1 MTCQVVLRSTQKVF
15 TSEEKCQ
22 IIDNEGTRIFPNFF

>member
-1 MTCQVVLRSTQKVF
+1 MTCQVVLRSAQKVF

-22 IIDNEGTRIFPNFF
+22 IINILRFRIN